1 MIDLNILIHTLC
13 QEPATTL
20 KSALRIVH
28 FLGLALGLGAATVL
42 DLLILRFLLKGKIS
56 KEHLAV
62 FQFGSSIVNA
72 GLMILWASGIGF
84 LIYYG
89 IFDPAKLGNE
99 KVWAKIA
106 IVLILTINGMF
117 IHSIILPKI
126 KEQVGR
132 SLMDGMTSTQR
143 SAFLVS
149 GAVSATSWYVPMM
162 LGALPQL
169 NFVVPMATVL
179 LVYAALLAIA
189 ILLSHAMIF
198 AMRLDERLPPVRTAM
213 LRIDPYFQAKA

>member
-1 MIDLNILIHTLC
+1 MIDLNILIHSLS
-13 QEPATTL
+13 QEPAATL
-20 KSALRIVH
+20 KSMLRIVH

-56 KEHLAV
+56 KEHWAV

-89 IFDPAKLGNE
+89 FFDPVKLGNE
-99 KVWAKIA
+99 KVWAKMT

-132 SLMDGMTSTQR
+132 SLMDGMTTKQR
-143 SAFLVS
+143 SVFLVS

-169 NFVVPMATVL
+169 NFVVPMVTVL
-179 LVYAALLAIA
+179 LVYAILLAIA
-189 ILLSHAMIF
+189 ILLSHALIF
-198 AMRLDERLPPVRTAM
+198 SIRGSDRMPSVGAPMM
-213 LRIDPYFQAKA
+213 RIDPY